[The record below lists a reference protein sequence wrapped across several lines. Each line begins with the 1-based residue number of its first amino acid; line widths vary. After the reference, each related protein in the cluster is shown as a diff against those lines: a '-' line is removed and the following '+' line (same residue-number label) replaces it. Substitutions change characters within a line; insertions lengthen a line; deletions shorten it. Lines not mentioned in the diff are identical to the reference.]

1 MKYRTLHKWDDP
13 EGCRGLI
20 LFAQLLEELLFDY
33 SMDTYKSSVMQTGT
47 LCYEALL
54 TLSEIEAGNIKA
66 PNLGH
71 VLAELCVSY
80 EKDNVAQNL
89 VTLSQASFFGIFKN
103 PKSSHGEIK
112 TVLEIMLRELE
123 YDRYKSENE

>member
-1 MKYRTLHKWDDP
+1 
-13 EGCRGLI
+13 
-20 LFAQLLEELLFDY
+20 
-33 SMDTYKSSVMQTGT
+33 MQTGT